1 MIFFFSN
8 FQIEADDGL
17 PQNVC
22 KKCVSDIRVAF
33 AYRQKC
39 EQSDAELREM
49 FQRNKSHGSVKLER
63 NDDEH
68 PTDERWF
75 DEPENIIISEI
86 DLKTEDA
93 QSCTEHY
100 ESTTFQIDFDAN
112 SAHSFDASLSP
123 NELDIFDETHD
134 EHNKTDS
141 NLEKKYACE
150 VCAKVF
156 NRKYNWKQHKLVHS
170 DVKNFA
176 CHICGQEYKSQN
188 NLK

>member
-1 MIFFFSN
+1 
-8 FQIEADDGL
+8 
-17 PQNVC
+17 
-22 KKCVSDIRVAF
+22 
-33 AYRQKC
+33 
-39 EQSDAELREM
+39 M
-49 FQRNKSHGSVKLER
+49 FQRNKSHDSVKLER

-68 PTDERWF
+68 STNERWF
-75 DEPENIIISEI
+75 DESENIIVSEI

-93 QSCTEHY
+93 QSFTEY
-100 ESTTFQIDFDAN
+100 DESTTFQIDFDAT
-112 SAHSFDASLSP
+112 SAHSFDAGSSP
-123 NELDIFDETHD
+123 SGRDIFDEMHD
-134 EHNKTDS
+134 EHNQTDS
-141 NLEKKYACE
+141 NSKRKYTCE